1 MERRFVSAVAF
12 PEQDDATPAWW
23 FIFRGNEIVIRDQAD
38 DPMTVVPL
46 LPLRSDTRAHGLHV
60 VRRHFL
66 GHLAGTPCIAAEI
79 SPDVPLPPE
88 FTCCGL
94 RAIYGRV
101 SDDLFVVAGRAAQII
116 EWDRT
121 HQYCGRCGTP
131 TEIAPAE
138 RAKQCPRCGMLSFP
152 RLSPAI
158 IVLVE
163 RGDEILLA
171 RSPHFAEGMYSTLA
185 GFVEPG
191 ESLEEAVYREVLE
204 EAGIAVSGL
213 QYFGSQPWPFP
224 HSLMIGFTAHY
235 AGGEITI
242 DGNEIEDA
250 RWFTAYT
257 LPRVPQKL
265 SIARRLIDAFVARY
279 REPLDQP

>member
-1 MERRFVSAVAF
+1 MSTAAASAG
-12 PEQDDATPAWW
+12 PAA
-23 FIFRGNEIVIRDQAD
+23 REPDLTRAQGLDD
-38 DPMTVVPL
+38 DPAPL
-46 LPLRSDTRAHGLHV
+46 PGSGSRWHARAWQPRS
-60 VRRHFL
+60 
-66 GHLAGTPCIAAEI
+66 P
-79 SPDVPLPPE
+79 PDVRHRQRG
-88 FTCCGL
+88 FACCGL
-94 RAIYGRV
+94 RALYGRV
-101 SDDLFVVAGRAAQII
+101 SDDLFAVAGRAAQII

-131 TEIAPAE
+131 TETAPAE
-138 RAKQCPRCGMLSFP
+138 RAKRCPRCGLLSFP

-163 RGDEILLA
+163 RGDEVLLA

-204 EAGIAVSGL
+204 ETGIAVTGL

-224 HSLMIGFTAHY
+224 HSLMIGFTARY

-242 DGNEIEDA
+242 DRNEIEDA
-250 RWFTAYT
+250 RWFTAFT

>member
-1 MERRFVSAVAF
+1 MDRRFVSAVTF
-12 PEQDDATPAWW
+12 PQGDGSEPAWW
-23 FIFRGNEIVIRDQAD
+23 FIFRGSEILTVEPGHGQA
-38 DPMTVVPL
+38 TL
-46 LPLRSDTRAHGLHV
+46 LPVLPLASDLSEWGLEAI
-60 VRRHFL
+60 RRHYL
-66 GHLAGTPCIAAEI
+66 GRLEGRPCMAAEI
-79 SPDVPLPPE
+79 RPDAEPAPG
-88 FTCCGL
+88 FARCGL
-94 RAIYGRV
+94 RSLYGRV
-101 SDDLFVVAGRAAQII
+101 SDDLFTVAGRAAQII

-121 HQYCGRCGTP
+121 HQFCGRCGAA
-131 TEIAPAE
+131 TELAPGE
-138 RAKQCPRCGMLSFP
+138 RAKRCPRCGHLSFP

-163 RGDEILLA
+163 REAEVLLA

-191 ESLEEAVYREVLE
+191 ESLEEAVHREIFE
-204 EAGIAVSGL
+204 EVGICVTDL

-224 HSLMIGFTAHY
+224 HSLMIGFTARY

-242 DGNEIEDA
+242 DTQEIEDA
-250 RWFTAYT
+250 RWFSAYD

-265 SIARRLIDAFVARY
+265 SIARRLIDAFVAKY